1 MIVMPTTYSP
11 KTVARSFKLVDE
23 FVLSGRVLHVIFDS
37 QTPRAAIIEADVET
51 FDGVPRHRV
60 VAALDLQRKTHLG
73 EDIIAVERCWEDTN
87 VIQVEGICVDPAERD
102 KGLATHLYE
111 SLVLQCGVTLVSDF
125 EQYEGGKVIYDGGCI
140 PEDRIWSHSPDQK
153 CYGIVLVAENKQR
166 ANQLMK
172 DPGHN

>member
-1 MIVMPTTYSP
+1 
-11 KTVARSFKLVDE
+11 
-23 FVLSGRVLHVIFDS
+23 
-37 QTPRAAIIEADVET
+37 
-51 FDGVPRHRV
+51 
-60 VAALDLQRKTHLG
+60 
-73 EDIIAVERCWEDTN
+73 
-87 VIQVEGICVDPAERD
+87 
-102 KGLATHLYE
+102 
-111 SLVLQCGVTLVSDF
+111 VTLVSDF